1 MIQNKY
7 IYILYIMLT
16 IIPIFFLLITIISI
30 LVVIAP
36 MIDHIFYIDHKLED
50 FTDLE
55 IFIMSLV
62 HIILTGFLVYV
73 LHYYVIKKY
82 FILFKI
88 EKLYEQFK
96 VVIDLIL
103 ALTLVGL
110 QRNLHF
116 KIRYLSSKHPIRSK
130 LIL

>member
-1 MIQNKY
+1 MKLN
-7 IYILYIMLT
+7 LV
-16 IIPIFFLLITIISI
+16 PIFFLLITIISI
-30 LVVIAP
+30 LLIFAP

-50 FTDLE
+50 FKDIE
-55 IFIMSLV
+55 IFIMIIV
-62 HIILTGFLVYV
+62 HIILTGILIYI
-73 LHYYVIKKY
+73 LHYYIIKKY
-82 FILFKI
+82 FRLFNI
-88 EKLYEQFK
+88 EKLYEQYK

-116 KIRYLSSKHPIRSK
+116 KIRYLSNKHPIRSE

>member
-1 MIQNKY
+1 
-7 IYILYIMLT
+7 MLS
-16 IIPIFFLLITIISI
+16 IVPIFFLFLTIISI
-30 LVVIAP
+30 LLIFAP
-36 MIDHIFYIDHKLED
+36 MIDHIFYIDHKLDD

-55 IFIMSLV
+55 IFIMILV
-62 HIILTGFLVYV
+62 HIILTGFLVYM

-88 EKLYEQFK
+88 DKLYEQYK

-116 KIRYLSSKHPIRSK
+116 KIRYLSSKHPIRSE